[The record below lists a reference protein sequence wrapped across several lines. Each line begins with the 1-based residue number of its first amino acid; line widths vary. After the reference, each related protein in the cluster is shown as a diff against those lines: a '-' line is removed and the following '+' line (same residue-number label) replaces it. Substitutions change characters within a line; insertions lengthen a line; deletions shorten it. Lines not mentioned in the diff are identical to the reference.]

1 MVHTNKFNQ
10 EGAAM
15 VQPKD
20 RNSEFN
26 FSDQQFSFIL
36 LVYSIIVRQ
45 SSLHTISSTTAA
57 HAVASTITI
66 TTTTTRKG
74 CELSY
79 YHLGC

>member
-15 VQPKD
+15 IEREPG
-20 RNSEFN
+20 NSEFN
-26 FSDQQFSFIL
+26 FSDQHFSFIL
-36 LVYSIIVRQ
+36 LAYSIIVRQ
-45 SSLHTISSTTAA
+45 FSLHIVSSTTATA
-57 HAVASTITI
+57 AVASTITI